1 MLFRSR
7 FDSSATFDVQ
17 TEAANFAIFD
27 FPVEVRP
34 YYFGGVTSETAE
46 VEIHGEKIDFSV
58 QTPANP
64 SGITIPL
71 PATGDSELSG
81 SFPTKGRQRAML
93 LLRAASRDL
102 SKDQLIEIAKSVK

>member
-1 MLFRSR
+1 MAFFVLSLFH
-7 FDSSATFDVQ
+7 SAIYVCGMDGKYDEIELLFIERQ
-17 TEAANFAIFD
+17 L
-27 FPVEVRP
+27 
-34 YYFGGVTSETAE
+34 
-46 VEIHGEKIDFSV
+46 EIHGEKIDFSV